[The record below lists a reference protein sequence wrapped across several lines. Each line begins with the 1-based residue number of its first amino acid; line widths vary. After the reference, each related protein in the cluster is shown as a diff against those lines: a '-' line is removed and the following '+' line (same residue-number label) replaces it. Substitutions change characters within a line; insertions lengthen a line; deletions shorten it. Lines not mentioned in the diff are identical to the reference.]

1 MTAKINKIEQNAR
14 NAYKFQQK
22 STKCQT
28 IMAIDSNELREADTR
43 AVYFSGFLFLG
54 CHGQVGGTRFQV
66 GMTVDEIIP
75 VLYICT

>member
-1 MTAKINKIEQNAR
+1 
-14 NAYKFQQK
+14 
-22 STKCQT
+22 
-28 IMAIDSNELREADTR
+28 MAIDSNELREADTR